1 MSGGAGL
8 FNPVLKGVVSPHPS
22 VFLTFCH
29 LVSTFL
35 TLYRRGTLS
44 PFSGFP
50 DILSENV
57 LIPNPVLKGV
67 EFPRLSVSLTFSQRM
82 CGFLTLYRRGWPYF
96 FTVFPLCGCRGLDDI
111 MSGNVWFFN
120 PVTKGQSIITPS
132 EMPENNP
139 V

>member
-1 MSGGAGL
+1 MSGGGGIS
-8 FNPVLKGVVSPHPS
+8 NPVLKGVPLNLPAG
-22 VFLTFCH
+22 FMTFCH
-29 LVSTFL
+29 LRFAFL

-82 CGFLTLYRRGWPYF
+82 CGFLTLSQRGSPLLHPLKCLKITLYRRGSLYF
-96 FTVFPLCGCRGLDDI
+96 LKK
-111 MSGNVWFFN
+111 NWFFN
-120 PVTKGQSIITPS
+120 VPKSLIFQGVWGIT
-132 EMPENNP
+132 
-139 V
+139 